1 MNKFIKDKYK
11 NVTAISFKAYDNELL
26 ISFTGF
32 EQEEDLVEFC
42 EFVFNK
48 IHMNSNFADRPPT
61 IH

>member
-32 EQEEDLVEFC
+32 EDEEDLVDFC

-48 IHMNSNFADRPPT
+48 IHMNSNFGERPPT

>member
-32 EQEEDLVEFC
+32 EEEEDLVDFC

-48 IHMNSNFADRPPT
+48 IHMNSNFGDRPPT

>member
-11 NVTAISFKAYDNELL
+11 NVTAMSFKAYDNELL

-32 EQEEDLVEFC
+32 EDEEDLYDFC

-48 IHMNSNFADRPPT
+48 IHMNSNFGNGPPT

>member
-32 EQEEDLVEFC
+32 EDEEDLVTFC

-48 IHMNSNFADRPPT
+48 IQMRSNFGDRPPT

>member
-32 EQEEDLVEFC
+32 EDEEDLVDFC

-48 IHMNSNFADRPPT
+48 IHMNSNFGDRPPT
-61 IH
+61 ID

>member
-26 ISFTGF
+26 ISFSGF
-32 EQEEDLVEFC
+32 EEEEDLYEFC
-42 EFVFNK
+42 ESVFNK
-48 IHMNSNFADRPPT
+48 IHMNSNFSDRPPT

>member
-32 EQEEDLVEFC
+32 EEEEDVYEFC

-48 IHMNSNFADRPPT
+48 IHKLHRSLL
-61 IH
+61 

>member
-1 MNKFIKDKYK
+1 MNKYIKDKYK

-32 EQEEDLVEFC
+32 EEEEDLVDFC

-48 IHMNSNFADRPPT
+48 IHMNSNFGDRPPT

>member
-32 EQEEDLVEFC
+32 EEEDDVYDFC
-42 EFVFNK
+42 EFGFNK
-48 IHMNSNFADRPPT
+48 IHMNSNFSDRPPT

>member
-32 EQEEDLVEFC
+32 EEEEDVYEFC

-48 IHMNSNFADRPPT
+48 IHMRSNYGQNPPT
-61 IH
+61 VH

>member
-32 EQEEDLVEFC
+32 EEEEDLVDFC

-48 IHMNSNFADRPPT
+48 IHMNSNFSDRPPT

>member
-11 NVTAISFKAYDNELL
+11 NVTAMSFKAYDNELL

-32 EQEEDLVEFC
+32 EDEEDLVDFC

-48 IHMNSNFADRPPT
+48 IHMNSNFSDRPPT

>member
-26 ISFTGF
+26 ISFSGF
-32 EQEEDLVEFC
+32 EEEEDIYEFC

-48 IHMNSNFADRPPT
+48 IHMRSNFSDRPPT

>member
-32 EQEEDLVEFC
+32 EDEEDMVDFC

-48 IHMNSNFADRPPT
+48 IHMNSNFGDRPPT

>member
-32 EQEEDLVEFC
+32 EDEEDLIDFC

-48 IHMNSNFADRPPT
+48 IHMNSNFGDRPPT

>member
-48 IHMNSNFADRPPT
+48 IHMNSNFGDRPPT

>member
-1 MNKFIKDKYK
+1 MNKYIKDKYK

-32 EQEEDLVEFC
+32 EEEEDVHEFC

-48 IHMNSNFADRPPT
+48 IHMNSNFGDRPPT